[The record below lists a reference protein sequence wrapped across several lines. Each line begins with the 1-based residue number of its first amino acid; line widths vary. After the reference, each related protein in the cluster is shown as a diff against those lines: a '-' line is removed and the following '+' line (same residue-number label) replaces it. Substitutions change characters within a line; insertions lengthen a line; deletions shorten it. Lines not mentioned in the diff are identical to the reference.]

1 MNQTRRGGEPVRA
14 LRFARFWQATAW
26 LLLTA
31 VVVMSLIP
39 VPPSPPVLTWDKSQ
53 HAVSWGVLSWWFLQ
67 AWEGRRP
74 MGWCLFLLA
83 TAALVE
89 LLQGTTGYRTSD
101 WLDMLANTVG
111 LAIGLTLWFTPAGG
125 AFHWMEH
132 WVGGRRYP

>member
-1 MNQTRRGGEPVRA
+1 MRA

-26 LLLTA
+26 LLLIA

-39 VPPSPPVLTWDKSQ
+39 GPPSPPVLTWDKSQ
-53 HAVSWGVLSWWFLQ
+53 HAFAWGLLSWWFLQ

-74 MGWCLFLLA
+74 MGWCVFLLV

-111 LAIGLTLWFTPAGG
+111 LAIGLTLWSTPAGG
-125 AFHWMEH
+125 VFHWMEH

>member
-1 MNQTRRGGEPVRA
+1 MRA

-39 VPPSPPVLTWDKSQ
+39 GPPSPPVLTWDKSQ
-53 HAVSWGVLSWWFLQ
+53 HGFSWGLLSWWFLQ

-74 MGWCLFLLA
+74 VGWCLFLLA
-83 TAALVE
+83 VAALVE
-89 LLQGTTGYRTSD
+89 LLQGATGYRSSE

-111 LAIGLTLWFTPAGG
+111 LVIGLTLWFTPAGG
-125 AFHWMEH
+125 AFYWMEH
-132 WVGGRRYP
+132 WVGARR